1 LTAAP
6 GWPAG
11 YAVFQLARGPN
22 RQLYAAGETPYGAAP
37 ALWQRTATGAWQPLP
52 ALPPA
57 AGTGSAL
64 LSVLATA
71 DTLLVGLDGAGL
83 FTSRDGGN
91 AWQPVAAIGET
102 FVAALW
108 VAPWDETLLLARTRR
123 GLWRSSD
130 GGTRWQETKLAT
142 DARID
147 SITAYGA
154 TGILLG
160 LGDGTLRFSNDG
172 GQSWQPWGSPLG
184 RAGLF
189 YTLQVA
195 PDSPVTLLAG
205 TQHGLARSIDGGLN
219 WQRVQIRGTPRTFYP
234 VTALTQTP
242 DGILYL
248 GSNDGVYQSST
259 RGTQWQPFSTALP
272 RQRVLALTTTTRRD
286 TGTSVLFAGTEVGLY
301 RRYADESY
309 WRALGW
315 AGAVPGLA
323 LHPTDPN
330 QLYLRAAFERIYA
343 SQAALSPEPG
353 DVAWE
358 QRGAGMAL
366 TSEIMALAID
376 PTDPQVLYAG
386 GAVELF
392 KSTDGAQSWQRIDPP
407 LLSGQSIF
415 ALLINPDRPTELWAG
430 ATNGLYH
437 SMDSGAS
444 WQSSSSAL
452 ENITINT
459 LARHPTNPAILLA
472 GTKYNG
478 LWYTLDGGQ
487 QWQQAATLPATAT
500 IDALVIDR
508 DDTAASADGAYGNWI
523 YAATD
528 HGFWRGRLPVP
539 TPTVHAPTEN
549 APTENAREGAAP

>member
-1 LTAAP
+1 
-6 GWPAG
+6 
-11 YAVFQLARGPN
+11 
-22 RQLYAAGETPYGAAP
+22 
-37 ALWQRTATGAWQPLP
+37 
-52 ALPPA
+52 
-57 AGTGSAL
+57 
-64 LSVLATA
+64 
-71 DTLLVGLDGAGL
+71 
-83 FTSRDGGN
+83 
-91 AWQPVAAIGET
+91 
-102 FVAALW
+102 
-108 VAPWDETLLLARTRR
+108 
-123 GLWRSSD
+123 
-130 GGTRWQETKLAT
+130 
-142 DARID
+142 
-147 SITAYGA
+147 
-154 TGILLG
+154 
-160 LGDGTLRFSNDG
+160 
-172 GQSWQPWGSPLG
+172 
-184 RAGLF
+184 
-189 YTLQVA
+189 
-195 PDSPVTLLAG
+195 VTLLAG